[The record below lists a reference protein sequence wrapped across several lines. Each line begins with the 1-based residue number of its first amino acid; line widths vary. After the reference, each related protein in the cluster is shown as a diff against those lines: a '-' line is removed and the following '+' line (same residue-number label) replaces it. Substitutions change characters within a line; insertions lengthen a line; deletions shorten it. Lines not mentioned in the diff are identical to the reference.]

1 MGWKIP
7 QGREC
12 NIQNDPASARYV
24 LENWPTPIVIDDF
37 NYSQYIYAGR
47 KVAALPDNGNPIRDI
62 FAWCVP
68 PVEKCPAAAEIIP
81 TGKFK
86 DNVKEVM
93 VGDKGDNLWTPDPNG
108 PHARMTSKW
117 PRERIAAL
125 IDDLMAA
132 PPANR
137 VAAPR

>member
-1 MGWKIP
+1 M
-7 QGREC
+7 
-12 NIQNDPASARYV
+12 
-24 LENWPTPIVIDDF
+24 
-37 NYSQYIYAGR
+37 
-47 KVAALPDNGNPIRDI
+47 AALPDNGNPIRDI

-86 DNVKEVM
+86 DNVKEGHNCFDQSCVLAAVRGVGSFFDVEKGCMTM

-108 PHARMTSKW
+108 PHARMVDKW
-117 PRERIAAL
+117 SHERIAAL

-132 PPANR
+132 PPAR
-137 VAAPR
+137 